1 MAEEADGTAVV
12 DVGRWGWY
20 SIAVNVALATI
31 DLGIAVASG
40 SLAVRAELVHNL
52 VDFLAAVGV
61 LVGLK
66 LATRKSKTFPYGLY
80 KLENV
85 IAVVLAVLTFLT
97 AYEIARDAL
106 FAAAH
111 RAEVSLWMLA
121 GVVVTTAIPLVFSHF
136 ELRAGQAANSPA
148 LVADAKEYQAHV
160 FTTGV
165 VFAALLGQW
174 FHLPLDRFA
183 ALVIVVVIGKTG
195 WELLS
200 DGMRVLLD
208 ASLDAETLR
217 RLREIIAE
225 DPAVVEVLEVTGRNA
240 GRFRFVEA
248 EITVRVRELEQ
259 AETVTR
265 RVERRIREEVPYVD
279 RVLIH
284 AEPVRRT
291 HCKYAVPL
299 ADTSGAVSE
308 HYGDAPYF
316 ALVTVR
322 LSDGTV
328 EEQQIVSNPYLA
340 EEKAKGIRV
349 AEWLLGYKVDVVL
362 SRADVQGRGPVYVL
376 GNAGVELRRTE
387 AATLT
392 EALEEQQRDSE
403 EERQ

>member
-1 MAEEADGTAVV
+1 
-12 DVGRWGWY
+12 
-20 SIAVNVALATI
+20 
-31 DLGIAVASG
+31 
-40 SLAVRAELVHNL
+40 
-52 VDFLAAVGV
+52 
-61 LVGLK
+61 
-66 LATRKSKTFPYGLY
+66 
-80 KLENV
+80 
-85 IAVVLAVLTFLT
+85 
-97 AYEIARDAL
+97 
-106 FAAAH
+106 
-111 RAEVSLWMLA
+111 
-121 GVVVTTAIPLVFSHF
+121 
-136 ELRAGQAANSPA
+136 
-148 LVADAKEYQAHV
+148 
-160 FTTGV
+160 
-165 VFAALLGQW
+165 
-174 FHLPLDRFA
+174 
-183 ALVIVVVIGKTG
+183 
-195 WELLS
+195 
-200 DGMRVLLD
+200 
-208 ASLDAETLR
+208 TLR

-225 DPAVVEVLEVTGRNA
+225 DPAVVEGLEVTGRNA

-265 RVERRIREEVPYVD
+265 RGERRIRGEVPYVD